1 MGIHAGKDQ
10 RGDAVSAADDDR
22 WERLLKL
29 RERLRK
35 DVTYH
40 DKATEN
46 LVKIGEEIGNG
57 WQSEKSA
64 VEILSEMRR

>member
-10 RGDAVSAADDDR
+10 RGDAVSASDDDG
-22 WERLLKL
+22 WVRLLKL

-35 DVTYH
+35 DVTCH

-46 LVKIGEEIGNG
+46 LVKIGEEI
-57 WQSEKSA
+57 
-64 VEILSEMRR
+64 